1 MHETIKVAAGQYS
14 AVGRGTQRTSEARRS
29 HECQRQPMSS
39 PVAPLLHHSL
49 LPLCTKDASCAQ
61 ADVRALLQ
69 ISAPVAELFNI
80 FYRQN
85 IFYTVDPLAH
95 SDALRRQTRSLL
107 GKNGRKRQPS
117 CVPDASGKLLCE
129 CFHCGG
135 KIIICII
142 WGRKQR
148 RGIISGVGDHLTV
161 GERASTGDALHERD
175 QKLKA
180 SFVLVLNLC
189 KVQCPIR

>member
-1 MHETIKVAAGQYS
+1 MS
-14 AVGRGTQRTSEARRS
+14 
-29 HECQRQPMSS
+29 QRQPMSS

-69 ISAPVAELFNI
+69 ISAPVAELFNN

-85 IFYTVDPLAH
+85 IFIQSTH
-95 SDALRRQTRSLL
+95 ERTHTRYADRPTACWGKTGGSGSPRVSLMPAESCCASASTA
-107 GKNGRKRQPS
+107 GKK
-117 CVPDASGKLLCE
+117 K
-129 CFHCGG
+129 
-135 KIIICII
+135 ICII

-148 RGIISGVGDHLTV
+148 WGMISGVANYLTM
-161 GERASTGDALHERD
+161 GERASAGDALHERD

-180 SFVLVLNLC
+180 SFVLVLNLR
-189 KVQCPIR
+189 KVQCPIRCEERE